1 MKKILLLTL
10 LIVGLTAAVWL
21 ATDPGAE
28 LATSST
34 SLSESALDGVPSDLP
49 AAPDFDLAAFPEG
62 TLNSEDLKGKVV
74 VVDFWATWCQ
84 PCIAE
89 IPDLNALHN
98 EQDPDKFAMI
108 GITIESGAYEDI
120 AAQLATFDIDYP
132 LVMGDEAVTNGFG
145 GIIGYPTKFVVGPDW
160 TIYKKYFGGDKKEE
174 IERDVDELLGNA
186 EIAQVF

>member
-1 MKKILLLTL
+1 MNKILLLTL
-10 LIVGLTAAVWL
+10 SIVVFTATVWL
-21 ATDPGAE
+21 AIDPGAE
-28 LATSST
+28 LTTSST
-34 SLSESALDGVPSDLP
+34 SLSGSAVDGVPSDLR

-74 VVDFWATWCQ
+74 LVDFWATWCT

-108 GITIESGAYEDI
+108 GITIQSGGYEDI
-120 AAQLATFDIDYP
+120 AAQLPQFDIEYP

-174 IERDVDELLGNA
+174 IERDIEELLGIA
-186 EIAQVF
+186 EIAQAF